1 MQHEE
6 FFMNEMNI
14 NAGMASG
21 VMASALQQQAL
32 GAQLIDK
39 TLQHGAAMGANQ
51 TVAANPPHKG
61 NELNMYV

>member
-6 FFMNEMNI
+6 YFMNDMSI
-14 NAGMASG
+14 HAGMASG
-21 VMASALQQQAL
+21 VMAAALQQQAL

-51 TVAANPPHKG
+51 AAAANPPHKG
-61 NELNMYV
+61 NELNLYV